1 MEESHPYSVKSVGT
15 NFPGSFRRMGFVA
28 FSNAMGNWCGN
39 PCILHVMKYT
49 IRWESDGKKVP
60 ILWEKYDYQFPRF
73 SSGDAI
79 CCIFPCYEILMWKPM
94 RFLYWWDLLISSCDF
109 HLLKFILE
117 KSIVLHHRINSNSN
131 TFGTIHPRFWI
142 KYETYILQLS
152 NIFHFITRA
161 FT

>member
-49 IRWESDGKKVP
+49 IRWEKSTHTMGKVWLP
-60 ILWEKYDYQFPRF
+60 ISQVLLMRCDLLHFPMLWDIDVKTYAFP
-73 SSGDAI
+73 I
-79 CCIFPCYEILMWKPM
+79 
-94 RFLYWWDLLISSCDF
+94 WWDLLISSCDF

>member
-1 MEESHPYSVKSVGT
+1 M
-15 NFPGSFRRMGFVA
+15 
-28 FSNAMGNWCGN
+28 
-39 PCILHVMKYT
+39 
-49 IRWESDGKKVP
+49 
-60 ILWEKYDYQFPRF
+60 
-73 SSGDAI
+73 
-79 CCIFPCYEILMWKPM
+79 MWKPM
-94 RFLYWWDLLISSCDF
+94 HSPCDEVYHKMGIRWEKSTHTMGKVWLPIFQVLLMRCDLLHFPMLWDIDVKTYAFPIWWDLLISSCDF

-142 KYETYILQLS
+142 KYETYILQLY